1 MVCICLFLFISEN
14 FKYMNFEAEQE
25 LVSTEQGQHVN
36 LEYELKYKTVFSK
49 IEQIPEFLNNFI

>member
-1 MVCICLFLFISEN
+1 
-14 FKYMNFEAEQE
+14 MNFEAEQE